1 MKKIKKIL
9 IFSFLILSVISCSE
23 DEDNTNTNE
32 TSYTVWNG
40 SNITFEKADGANPS
54 DATSQDRIT
63 DLVWITRGNAGGQ
76 IYNIAMKYTD
86 TIELTRVHKEFEADT
101 FFPKIS
107 EDEWQLINEE
117 KHEMDERHEYSFTYK
132 TYLKIK

>member
-9 IFSFLILSVISCSE
+9 IFSLILSAISCSE

-54 DATSQDRIT
+54 DATSQDRST

-76 IYNIAMKYTD
+76 IYNIAKETSAD
-86 TIELTRVHKEFEADT
+86 KNKSPIGTQWAIGTIT
-101 FFPKIS
+101 
-107 EDEWQLINEE
+107 N
-117 KHEMDERHEYSFTYK
+117 
-132 TYLKIK
+132 

>member
-40 SNITFEKADGANPS
+40 SNITFEKADGANPA
-54 DATSQDRIT
+54 DGASQDRIT